1 MISLIWAMDEN
12 RLIGAK
18 DRLPWHYPLDLK
30 YFQSLTKNQVVVMG
44 HETYLSL
51 KGYYKSKP
59 LPFSKIYV
67 ANLNDYTYDDAIL
80 VKDFITFLENNKEN
94 LWVIGGKTIYELA
107 LPYANNLYITY
118 ILNRHEGDIYIKP
131 FSLDNYILTN
141 KLIEPSL
148 IFAKYERKE

>member
-1 MISLIWAMDEN
+1 
-12 RLIGAK
+12 
-18 DRLPWHYPLDLK
+18 
-30 YFQSLTKNQVVVMG
+30 MG

-80 VKDFITFLENNKEN
+80 VKDFITFLKNNKEN

-107 LPYANNLYITY
+107 LPYANTLYITY
-118 ILNRHEGDIYIKP
+118 ILNRHEGDTYIKP
-131 FSLDNYILTN
+131 FSLDNYRLTN

>member
-18 DRLPWHYPLDLK
+18 DRLPWYYPIDLK

-107 LPYANNLYITY
+107 LPYANTLYITY
-118 ILNRHEGDIYIKP
+118 ILNRHEGDTYIKP
-131 FSLDNYILTN
+131 FSLDNYRLTN